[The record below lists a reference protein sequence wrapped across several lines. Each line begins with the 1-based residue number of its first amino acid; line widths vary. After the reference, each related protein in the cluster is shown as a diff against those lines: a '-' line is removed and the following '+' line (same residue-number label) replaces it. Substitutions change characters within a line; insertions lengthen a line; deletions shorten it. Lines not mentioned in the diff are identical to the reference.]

1 MTAVFMHGVP
11 ETPAVWGPLLPH
23 IKRTDFVTLHLPG
36 FGIPSPEGWTATKE
50 EYVLWLIDQLEAIGE
65 PVDLV
70 GHDWG
75 GGFGY
80 RVITTRPDLIRS
92 WVIDVAGLFHPDYQW
107 HAFANI
113 WQTPEE
119 GEKYFA
125 DTLALPV
132 ESRAQLYESVGMTPE
147 VAMALGAAI
156 DEEMARCILA
166 LYRSAIQP
174 TLVAWG
180 KNAEAAAVRPGLVMV
195 PTADPFSSD
204 STLAVET
211 AERMGATV
219 QKLEGSGHW
228 WMHDDPAGK
237 AAMLE
242 SFWASL

>member
-1 MTAVFMHGVP
+1 MGAAAP
-11 ETPAVWGPLLPH
+11 PH
-23 IKRTDFVTLHLPG
+23 QANRCRHAASPG
-36 FGIPSPEGWTATKE
+36 LRYPDPRGLDGHQGAI
-50 EYVLWLIDQLEAIGE
+50 VLWLIDQLEAVGE

-92 WVIDVAGLFHPDYQW
+92 WVIDVAGLFHPNYEW
-107 HAFANI
+107 HAFAKI
-113 WQTPEE
+113 WQTPGD

-125 DTLALPV
+125 DTLATPV

-147 VAMALGAAI
+147 VAKALGEAI

-174 TLVAWG
+174 VIVAWG
-180 KNAEAAAVRPGLVMV
+180 KNAEDAAARPGLVMV

-211 AERMGATV
+211 AERMGA
-219 QKLEGSGHW
+219 
-228 WMHDDPAGK
+228 P
-237 AAMLE
+237 
-242 SFWASL
+242 